1 MNPKPDKQFD
11 GFDLQRNIIYQI
23 KNIEKYFFFYYAI
36 LMKGRGKNMDIKV
49 TESKNRMNVTLRGD
63 IYVDQ
68 TDELLETFN
77 EIIEKNPEEVIID
90 IKDLKSITSSGIGKI
105 VLLYKGLN
113 QKNGKIKIIGVNET
127 IMQIFKVVKLDKL
140 VEIVKA

>member
-1 MNPKPDKQFD
+1 
-11 GFDLQRNIIYQI
+11 
-23 KNIEKYFFFYYAI
+23 
-36 LMKGRGKNMDIKV
+36 MDIKV
-49 TESKNRMNVTLRGD
+49 AKGGDRIVVTLRGD
-63 IYVDQ
+63 IYVEQ

-77 EIIEKNPEEVIID
+77 LIIEKNQQDVIID

-113 QKNGKIKIIGVNET
+113 QQNRKIKIIGANET

-140 VEIVKA
+140 VEIEES